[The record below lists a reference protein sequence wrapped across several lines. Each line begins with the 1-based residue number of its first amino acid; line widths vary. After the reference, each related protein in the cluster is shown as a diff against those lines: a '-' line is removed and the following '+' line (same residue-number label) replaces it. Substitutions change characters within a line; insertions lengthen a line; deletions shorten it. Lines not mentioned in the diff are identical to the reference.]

1 MVHQKQLL
9 FIRYVL
15 ITYHGSYHQIYSRV
29 NILLMVTLVWA
40 FSFGMI
46 LPPLIEVIVLS
57 QHFCHNY
64 HISFLSGLG
73 HPGPGQR
80 HIFMH
85 NPEERRK
92 VSEEVPLHLRLP
104 PALHRHHP
112 LLLRH
117 LLQGAAEQVSNF

>member
-46 LPPLIEVIVLS
+46 LPPLIEVIV
-57 QHFCHNY
+57 
-64 HISFLSGLG
+64 I
-73 HPGPGQR
+73 
-80 HIFMH
+80 
-85 NPEERRK
+85 
-92 VSEEVPLHLRLP
+92 
-104 PALHRHHP
+104 
-112 LLLRH
+112 
-117 LLQGAAEQVSNF
+117 